1 MESRRFFSLPDS
13 SEPMGTLI
21 SERACPESFDGA
33 LCHRFELTS
42 RGDRVSGRLLMP
54 DADADADAHPL
65 ILLQPGAG
73 RHKESP
79 ELDLA
84 APWVGAGC
92 AVASIDLPLH
102 GERASVKFSERL
114 LSTLGDLQR
123 APGTEIGSRG
133 LALLLEFARQGV
145 YDLSRTLD
153 ALVSLPTIDSSRIGY
168 VGFGV
173 AATLGVPFCSVD
185 RRPRAIA
192 LAGAGGGAGPPEID
206 PCATIAAIAPR
217 PLLLVEAERDGEL
230 LEPESREAL
239 FRAAA
244 DPKRRERIDADP
256 ESLPALAAKPIW
268 EFLSSTIGVDRT
280 A

>member
-1 MESRRFFSLPDS
+1 MESRRLFSLPDS
-13 SEPMGTLI
+13 SEPMGILI
-21 SERACPESFDGA
+21 SERPCPESFDGA

-42 RGDRVSGRLLMP
+42 RGDRVSGRLLTP
-54 DADADADAHPL
+54 DAGGGAHPL

-102 GERASVKFSERL
+102 GERANAKFSERL
-114 LSTLGDLQR
+114 LHTLGDLWR
-123 APGTEIGSRG
+123 APDTEIGSRDR
-133 LALLLEFARQGV
+133 ALLLEFARQGV

-153 ALVSLPTIDSSRIGY
+153 ALVSLPAIDSSRIGY

-173 AATLGVPFCSVD
+173 GATLGVPFCGVD
-185 RRPRAIA
+185 PRPRAIA
-192 LAGAGGGAGPPEID
+192 IAGAGGGAGPPEID
-206 PCATIAAIAPR
+206 PCAMIATIAPR
-217 PLLLVEAERDGEL
+217 PLLLVEAEREGEL
-230 LEPESREAL
+230 LDPEPCEAL

-244 DPKRRERIDADP
+244 DPKRRERVDAEP
-256 ESLPALAAKPIW
+256 ASLPALAAKPIW
-268 EFLSSTIGVDRT
+268 EFLSGAIGVERT